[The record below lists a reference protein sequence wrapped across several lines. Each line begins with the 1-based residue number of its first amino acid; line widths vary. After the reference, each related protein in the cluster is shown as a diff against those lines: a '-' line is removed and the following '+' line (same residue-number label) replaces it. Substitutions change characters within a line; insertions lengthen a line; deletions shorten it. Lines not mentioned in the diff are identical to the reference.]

1 MRLPAEAPPGM
12 HPPTPSPSRRRSRGA
27 ISKRRLRRRGVT
39 GDEERGAGER
49 ALMRAVLEDAIRC
62 LAGQV
67 GRSLDRAF
75 LAAKARAWIERRDP
89 SWPFSFDNICQELD
103 LDPDVVRARLLAPAN
118 GQPRMKNGQRCS
130 RVG

>member
-1 MRLPAEAPPGM
+1 MHYASARVMRLPAEAPPGTYT
-12 HPPTPSPSRRRSRGA
+12 PAPSPSRRRSRGG

-89 SWPFSFDNICQELD
+89 SWPFSSTIS
-103 LDPDVVRARLLAPAN
+103 VRNSTSIPTWSAL
-118 GQPRMKNGQRCS
+118 
-130 RVG
+130 

>member
-1 MRLPAEAPPGM
+1 MRLPAEAPPRT
-12 HPPTPSPSRRRSRGA
+12 HPPASAPNRRRSRGV

-62 LAGQV
+62 LGGQV
-67 GRSLDRAF
+67 GRFLERRF

-103 LDPDVVRARLLAPAN
+103 LDPDVVRARVLGAAD
-118 GQPRMKNGQRCS
+118 GQPQAKAGGPCR